1 MKYYRAIIRSFSTI
15 ILIAILAVFT
25 TSSLAEQFA
34 RGELEIV
41 SGKKRHLFVVELA
54 QTLGQ
59 REQGLMER
67 KSLPLNTGMLFLF
80 DNTEIQ
86 HMWMKNT
93 FIPLDMFFADK
104 NGRIVTI
111 IHNTEPQSRKIISSY
126 VPARYVLELRAGT
139 AARLVIKVGD
149 RFRFLGNESEQR

>member
-1 MKYYRAIIRSFSTI
+1 MKHYRAIIRSFSTI

-34 RGELEIV
+34 RGKLEIV

>member
-15 ILIAILAVFT
+15 ILIAIVAVFT

-34 RGELEIV
+34 RGKLEIV
-41 SGKKRHLFVVELA
+41 SEKKRHLFVVELA
-54 QTLGQ
+54 QTPGQ

-93 FIPLDMFFADK
+93 FIPLDMLFADK

-111 IHNTEPQSRKIISSY
+111 AHNTEPQSRKIISSR

-149 RFRFLGNESEQR
+149 RLRFLGKESEQR

>member
-1 MKYYRAIIRSFSTI
+1 MKYYRTILQSFSVIT
-15 ILIAILAVFT
+15 LISIVAVFT
-25 TSSLAEQFA
+25 TSSLAEPFA
-34 RGELEIV
+34 RGKLEIV

-93 FIPLDMFFADK
+93 FIPLDMLFADE

-111 IHNTEPQSRKIISSY
+111 AHNTWGY
-126 VPARYVLELRAGT
+126 
-139 AARLVIKVGD
+139 
-149 RFRFLGNESEQR
+149 F

>member
-1 MKYYRAIIRSFSTI
+1 MKYYHTIIQSFSAI
-15 ILIAILAVFT
+15 ILIAIVAVFT
-25 TSSLAEQFA
+25 SSGLAEPFV
-34 RGELEIV
+34 RGKLEIV
-41 SGKKRHLFVVELA
+41 SEKKRHFFAVELA
-54 QTLGQ
+54 QTPGQ
-59 REQGLMER
+59 REQGLMDR

-93 FIPLDMFFADK
+93 FIPLDMLFADK

-111 IHNTEPQSRKIISSY
+111 AHNTEPQSRKIISSRG
-126 VPARYVLELRAGT
+126 PARYVLELRAGT

-149 RFRFLGNESEQR
+149 RLRFLGNESEQR

>member
-1 MKYYRAIIRSFSTI
+1 
-15 ILIAILAVFT
+15 
-25 TSSLAEQFA
+25 LAEQFA
-34 RGELEIV
+34 RGKLEIV

>member
-1 MKYYRAIIRSFSTI
+1 MKYYRTILQSFGVIT
-15 ILIAILAVFT
+15 LIAIVAVFT
-25 TSSLAEQFA
+25 TPSLAEPFA
-34 RGELEIV
+34 RGKLEIV

-54 QTLGQ
+54 QTFGQ
-59 REQGLMER
+59 REKGLMER

-80 DNTEIQ
+80 DNIEIQ

-93 FIPLDMFFADK
+93 FIPLDMLFADK

-111 IHNTEPQSRKIISSY
+111 AHNTEPQSRKIISSRG
-126 VPARYVLELRAGT
+126 PARYVLELRAGT

-149 RFRFLGNESEQR
+149 RLRFLGNESEQR

>member
-1 MKYYRAIIRSFSTI
+1 MKYYRTIIQSFSAI
-15 ILIAILAVFT
+15 ILIAIVAVFT
-25 TSSLAEQFA
+25 TSSLAEPFV
-34 RGELEIV
+34 RGKLEIV

-93 FIPLDMFFADK
+93 FIPLDMLFADK

-111 IHNTEPQSRKIISSY
+111 THNTEPQSRKIISSR

-149 RFRFLGNESEQR
+149 RLRLLGKESEQR

>member
-34 RGELEIV
+34 RGKLEIV

-93 FIPLDMFFADK
+93 FIPLDMLFADK
-104 NGRIVTI
+104 DGRIVAITR
-111 IHNTEPQSRKIISSY
+111 NTEPQSRKIISSH